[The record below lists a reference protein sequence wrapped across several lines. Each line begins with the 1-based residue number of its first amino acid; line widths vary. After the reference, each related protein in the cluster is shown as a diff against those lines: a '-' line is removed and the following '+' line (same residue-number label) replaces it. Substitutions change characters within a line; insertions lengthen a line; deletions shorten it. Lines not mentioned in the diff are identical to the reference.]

1 MAQHTV
7 KSYDEDLQQLRSLI
21 AQMGGIA
28 ETQIMGAIDALQ
40 RRDSEMALRIV
51 AADKALD
58 LLEAET
64 EQLAIRIIALR
75 APMADD
81 LRDIVSALKIS
92 ALLERIGDYAKNI
105 AKRTT
110 VLAQS
115 TIIEP
120 VAIVPEMGRL
130 VAQMVK
136 NVLDAYVGR
145 DAVKARHVWESDKA
159 VDDLY
164 NSLFRSL
171 LTYMMERPM
180 HITPSAH
187 LLFIAKNLE
196 RIGDHATNVAEIVHY
211 NVTGEMI
218 GDDRPKADST
228 SLVSNP
234 ASDKED

>member
-58 LLEAET
+58 VLEADT

-115 TIIEP
+115 TIVEP

-136 NVLDAYVGR
+136 SVLDAYVGR
-145 DAVKARHVWESDKA
+145 DAIKARKVWESDKA

-211 NVTGEMI
+211 NVTGSMI

-228 SLVSNP
+228 SLVSDP
-234 ASDKED
+234 ADDQEG